1 MKSETKKRLA
11 HLFDTTRCINCAA
24 CTVACTATN
33 QPELQQYEDPGWQA
47 LPSNIRRVEVNLR
60 ERPSLLLVQCQHCD
74 NAPCIETCPFGA
86 MYTEQATG
94 LVKLDEKRCIGC
106 SYCVAACP
114 YNVRWKH
121 PQSGLPMKCMG
132 KSCEALVAAGQSPA
146 CVAACPAD
154 ARAFGDLNDPASRIS
169 QRVRNGRTIRLL
181 EAKGTEPKYF
191 VVV

>member
-24 CTVACTATN
+24 CTVACAATN
-33 QPELQQYEDPGWQA
+33 QPELQLHEDPGWQA

-74 NAPCIETCPFGA
+74 NAPCVKTCPFGA
-86 MYTEQATG
+86 MYMDEATG
-94 LVKLDEKRCIGC
+94 LVKMDEKRCIGC

-132 KSCEALVAAGQSPA
+132 KACEALVAAGQSPA

>member
-1 MKSETKKRLA
+1 MSQAQAKRYA

-24 CTVACTATN
+24 CTVACAATN
-33 QPELQQYEDPGWQA
+33 QPELRLHEDPGWHA
-47 LPSNIRRVEVNLR
+47 LPSNIRRVELNIR
-60 ERPSLLLVQCQHCD
+60 DRPSLLLVQCQHCD
-74 NAPCIETCPFGA
+74 NAPCIRTCPFGA
-86 MYTEQATG
+86 MYKEASTG

-121 PQSGLPMKCMG
+121 PKTGLPMKCMG
-132 KSCEALVAAGQSPA
+132 KTCESLVAAGQSPA
-146 CVAACPAD
+146 CVAACPAE

-169 QRVRNGRTIRLL
+169 QRVRAGRTIRLL
-181 EAKGTEPKYF
+181 ESRGTEPNYF